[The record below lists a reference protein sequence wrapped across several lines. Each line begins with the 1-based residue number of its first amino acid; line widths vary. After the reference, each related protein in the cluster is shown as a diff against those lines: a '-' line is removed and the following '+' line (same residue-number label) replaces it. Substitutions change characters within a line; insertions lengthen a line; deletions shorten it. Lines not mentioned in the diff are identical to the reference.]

1 MNKTRKI
8 LCYTGI
14 GARKN
19 GKHSIKNFR
28 KITRKLYSR
37 AKCNSMKKN
46 KKKYGYGSECP
57 KNTNNNGWVNFFG
70 ADYMS
75 PEKCN
80 SIDKSRTN

>member
-1 MNKTRKI
+1 
-8 LCYTGI
+8 
-14 GARKN
+14 
-19 GKHSIKNFR
+19 
-28 KITRKLYSR
+28 
-37 AKCNSMKKN
+37 MKKN